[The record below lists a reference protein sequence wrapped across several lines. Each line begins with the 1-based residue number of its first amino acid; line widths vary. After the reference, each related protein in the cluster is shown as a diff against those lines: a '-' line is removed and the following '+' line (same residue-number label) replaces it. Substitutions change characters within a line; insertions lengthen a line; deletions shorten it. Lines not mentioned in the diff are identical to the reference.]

1 VAAEILVVGI
11 SYRTASLD
19 VREKLAFPEDELE
32 PTVTRLTGLPELGEA
47 MLVSTCNRVE
57 VYAATRADAPA
68 AAKAAGAAG
77 AAELVRRTLAEAR
90 HVPLEQVGPHLYQH
104 LGAGA
109 VKHLFRVAS
118 SLDSLVVGEP
128 QILGQLKDAA
138 EVAAKAGC
146 VGPVLGRC
154 LERAWGVAK
163 RVRSETQIARGS
175 ASVSSVAVD
184 LARNIFGELEGK
196 TVLVVGAGKMADLA
210 ARKLADE
217 GATKLWVTNRTAA
230 RAEALAAKVGG
241 EAKPFGELEAL
252 LGGADIVISS
262 TGAPQPIIGRD
273 LMKRVMKARKH
284 RSIFLIDIAVP
295 RDVESPV
302 GKLDGV
308 YLFDVD
314 DLERVVA
321 ENLKERAKEAE
332 AAERI
337 VEAEAAQFLA
347 WMRQQGVVPTI
358 KELRERFA
366 QVARAEAERTLQQLA
381 GAGAGAVNEKTEKA
395 VRQLAESII
404 NKLLHTPLMAL
415 KTQDGD
421 EAEALVQATRRL
433 FALPEKEQGGE
444 AAAHEAQEKKSKP

>member
-1 VAAEILVVGI
+1 
-11 SYRTASLD
+11 
-19 VREKLAFPEDELE
+19 
-32 PTVTRLTGLPELGEA
+32 
-47 MLVSTCNRVE
+47 
-57 VYAATRADAPA
+57 
-68 AAKAAGAAG
+68 
-77 AAELVRRTLAEAR
+77 
-90 HVPLEQVGPHLYQH
+90 
-104 LGAGA
+104 
-109 VKHLFRVAS
+109 
-118 SLDSLVVGEP
+118 
-128 QILGQLKDAA
+128 
-138 EVAAKAGC
+138 
-146 VGPVLGRC
+146 
-154 LERAWGVAK
+154 
-163 RVRSETQIARGS
+163 
-175 ASVSSVAVD
+175 
-184 LARNIFGELEGK
+184 
-196 TVLVVGAGKMADLA
+196 VLVVGAGKMADLA